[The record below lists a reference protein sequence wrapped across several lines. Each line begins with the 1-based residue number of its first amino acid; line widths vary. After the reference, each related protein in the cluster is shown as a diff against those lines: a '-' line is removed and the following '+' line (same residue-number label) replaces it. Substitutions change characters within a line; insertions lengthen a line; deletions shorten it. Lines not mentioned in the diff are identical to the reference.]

1 MSVETELLRSTAEG
15 LDRAAEILRRGGV
28 VAVPTETVY
37 GLAANGLDSEAVRR
51 VFAAKGRPEYKPVS
65 LFVPDL
71 DAAERFCHVTEAAR
85 RLSRFWPG
93 PLTAILRRK
102 PCVPDVITSGG
113 EGVGIRVPDDETTLS
128 LLRRVDFPLTGTSA
142 NLSGQPSTRSAGEAL
157 EVFRGRV
164 EAVLEGE
171 APGGVPSTVLDLT
184 GKIAKI
190 VRLGAISSEKLAK
203 ALGMV
208 VE

>member
-1 MSVETELLRSTAEG
+1 METELLAADERG
-15 LDRAAEILRRGGV
+15 IGRAAEILRRGGV

-37 GLAANGLDSEAVRR
+37 GLAANGLDVNAVRR
-51 VFAAKGRPEYKPVS
+51 VFEAKGRPENKPVS
-65 LFVPDL
+65 LFVPDI

-85 RLSRFWPG
+85 RLAGFWPG
-93 PLTAILRRK
+93 PLTVILKRK
-102 PCVPDVITSGG
+102 PCVPDVITAGG
-113 EGVGIRVPDDETTLS
+113 EGVGIRVPDDGTTLA

-142 NLSGQPSTRSAGEAL
+142 NLSGRASTRSAGEAL

-164 EAVLEGE
+164 EAVLEGD

-184 GKIAKI
+184 GKIAKV
-190 VRLGAISSEKLAK
+190 VRLGAISSEELAK